1 MKVKNHNI
9 QFIDITFSSLH
20 RLPRVLTVYVNTF
33 NYAEIQISHAVLVL
47 PDWTVTTEDMK
58 GLG

>member
-1 MKVKNHNI
+1 M
-9 QFIDITFSSLH
+9 
-20 RLPRVLTVYVNTF
+20 YVNKF
-33 NYAEIQISHAVLVL
+33 NYAEIQISHAVLLL